1 MRARSHRRSLMSW
14 TPSDGRTDG
23 YGVPAFTRPA
33 RPRPIRWWFRTGAL
47 LAVIGITRLA
57 RITRARWRS
66 VFLVAGALLAI
77 IGVALSSA
85 AAFVPGLLVLLVG
98 LAGGAGRSHCR
109 TADQMTGAHW
119 HA

>member
-1 MRARSHRRSLMSW
+1 MRTRSHRRSLMIW
-14 TPSDGRTDG
+14 TRSGGRTDG
-23 YGVPAFTRPA
+23 YGVPAFTRLA

-57 RITRARWRS
+57 RTTRTRWRS
-66 VFLVAGALLAI
+66 MFLVAGALLVI
-77 IGVALSSA
+77 IGVTLSSA
-85 AAFVPGLLVLLVG
+85 GAFVPGLLVLLVG
-98 LAGGAGRSHCR
+98 LAGGEGRSHCR

>member
-1 MRARSHRRSLMSW
+1 MRMRSHSRSPKIWSPSGGRADRYGLPTVTRLARFRR
-14 TPSDGRTDG
+14 
-23 YGVPAFTRPA
+23 
-33 RPRPIRWWFRTGAL
+33 IRWWFRTGVL

-57 RITRARWRS
+57 RGMRARWRS

-77 IGVALSSA
+77 IGVTLSSA

>member
-1 MRARSHRRSLMSW
+1 MRARSHRRSLMSR
-14 TPSDGRTDG
+14 TLSDGRTDG

-33 RPRPIRWWFRTGAL
+33 RLRPIRWWFRTGAL
-47 LAVIGITRLA
+47 LTVIGITRLA

-98 LAGGAGRSHCR
+98 LAGGTERSHCR
-109 TADQMTGAHW
+109 TADQMTGTHW